1 MPTCIVV
8 EKASMLKETT
18 IKEYNE
24 TELYKKCGFKKA
36 DGFDKHAEW
45 TTKIDKQSYLVKL
58 YGKTDGRAN
67 NENKYDFPP
76 PADNTLFFGSCLVIA
91 FHKNESSP
99 CDLTIEL
106 WLKIYEKLFGGFED
120 LAATQAED
128 DNEIDELANVP
139 TKYKTKSGYLK
150 DGFIVSD
157 TEDLEDEDNTSDS
170 FSGSDEADNGSGS
183 GSGASET
190 QSDEIVLEDITS
202 ELDEEEYEYSDEE
215 ELEA

>member
-8 EKASMLKETT
+8 EKASALKESA
-18 IKEYNE
+18 IKEYSE
-24 TELYKKCGFKKA
+24 TDLYKKCGFKKA

-76 PADNTLFFGSCLVIA
+76 PADNTLFFGSCLLIA
-91 FHKNESSP
+91 FRKNETSP

-106 WLKIYEKLFGGFED
+106 WFKIYEKLFGGFED
-120 LAATQAED
+120 LVATQAED

-157 TEDLEDEDNTSDS
+157 NEDIEDEDHTSLS
-170 FSGSDEADNGSGS
+170 LAGSDELDISSGGSES
-183 GSGASET
+183 
-190 QSDEIVLEDITS
+190 QSDELVIQDIAS
-202 ELDEEEYEYSDEE
+202 ELDEEEYEYSDDEE
-215 ELEA
+215 EVVV